1 MKKYAYFIL
10 LLFLSLPSCNF
21 EDDSI
26 LQEEIKN
33 VTAQELLPS
42 AIQQVAYNHSSI
54 GGRTCAGIMQ
64 YLKGLDAKNL
74 NLDQYRLE
82 SDYFN
87 SLWNLGYYTGSLI
100 STHDIQTLAAE
111 EGADDLIAIANIL
124 QAYEFTMLSSFFGD
138 IPFTEALEGEAFI
151 TPKYDT
157 QENVIKGI
165 QELLDDAISLI
176 GTKTSNADIASDDL
190 LYHGDL
196 QLWKKLAIGLKAKYH
211 LNARNRNE
219 NLNDEILELINN
231 SFSSS
236 SEQAD
241 FVFNNGV
248 PNPQY
253 TFEVTR
259 PSTINI
265 SDFFIEQL
273 SSTDD
278 PRFSKFAI
286 EGQFS
291 DWDYFDPENFTPI
304 WFEEMAA
311 IPILSYTELLF
322 IRAEILVHNGSFN
335 SEIAAALEIA
345 IRSSLSEN
353 NVLMDATTELF
364 ITNMTDFTG
373 LDQEQ
378 ILERVLEQAYVAY
391 YGFNHQQAWNNFRRT
406 GYPSISSTA
415 NPNFPNDNNPSS
427 SIPKRFMYPLSE
439 EVHNEENLEAAINN
453 QEGALLDDALWIFQ

>member
-1 MKKYAYFIL
+1 MKKYFGFL
-10 LLFLSLPSCNF
+10 LLIILGLLSCNF
-21 EDDSI
+21 EDDSV
-26 LQEEIKN
+26 LQEDIKS
-33 VTAQELLPS
+33 VEAKELLPS
-42 AIQQVAYNHSSI
+42 AIQQLAYNQSAL
-54 GGRTCAGIMQ
+54 GGRTCAAIMQ

-74 NLDQYRLE
+74 NLEQYRFE
-82 SDYFN
+82 SDFFN
-87 SLWNLGYYTGSLI
+87 IMWNQGYYTGSLI
-100 STHDIQTLAAE
+100 SLHDLQMLAIE
-111 EGADDLIAIANIL
+111 EGSGDLHAIAKIL

-138 IPFTEALEGEAFI
+138 IPFTEALQGEEFI
-151 TPKYDT
+151 TPQYNT
-157 QENVIKGI
+157 QEDVINGV
-165 QELLDDAISLI
+165 QELLDEAISLI
-176 GTKTSNADIASDDL
+176 GTKTSNTDIASDDL
-190 LYHGDL
+190 LYQGDL
-196 QLWKKLAIGLKAKYH
+196 QLWKKLAIGLKAKYF
-211 LNARNRNE
+211 LNARNRNQ
-219 NLNDEILELINN
+219 NLDNEILELVNN

-236 SEQAD
+236 SEQAE
-241 FVFNNGV
+241 FVYNNGV

-253 TFEVTR
+253 TFEIHR

-265 SDFFIEQL
+265 ADFFIEQL

-304 WFEEMAA
+304 WFEEMAS

-322 IRAEILVHNGSFN
+322 IRAEILVHQGTFN
-335 SEIAAALEIA
+335 SEIAAALEMA
-345 IRSSLSEN
+345 IRSSMSDN
-353 NVLMDATTELF
+353 NVVMDATTELF

-378 ILERVLEQAYVAY
+378 ILERVVEQAYVAY

-427 SIPKRFMYPLSE
+427 SIPKRFIYPLSE
-439 EVHNEENLEAAINN
+439 EVHNEENLEAAVNN
-453 QEGALLDDALWIFQ
+453 QGGALLDDELWIFQ